1 MTDNFDYEQH
11 ARDFLSYVEQNTL
24 QLKKN
29 LMKNITYNPEYFDDV
44 FHDSIIKVY
53 DYIMNKKTEIK
64 SFKDFFFMVSKFAY
78 IQEDN
83 RHKAKLSRNIRDY
96 FINNDIE
103 QETTNKEAR
112 KEAIDTL
119 FKFIAERLELFFPS
133 NEVDIYVVY
142 YKLKSGKNS
151 VSYKKMANITGNDVK
166 HITQVIKRLKKF
178 VAEDEII
185 NNKKKELLDL

>member
-1 MTDNFDYEQH
+1 
-11 ARDFLSYVEQNTL
+11 
-24 QLKKN
+24 
-29 LMKNITYNPEYFDDV
+29 MKNITYNSEYFDDV
-44 FHDSIIKVY
+44 FHDSVIKVY
-53 DYIMNKKTEIK
+53 DYILKKKTEIK

-83 RHKAKLSRNIRDY
+83 RHKAKLNRNIRDY

-103 QETTNKEAR
+103 YETTNKEAR

-119 FKFIAERLELFFPS
+119 FHFIAERLEQFFPS

-166 HITQVIKRLKKF
+166 HITQVIKKLKKF